1 MTIER
6 VILLCAGDKLTQQRN
21 IKRARE
27 LQRDVTQA
35 ARCAFMRLISPG
47 FRSLRAIFRS

>member
-6 VILLCAGDKLTQQRN
+6 VILLCAGDKLTQQRD

-27 LQRDVTQA
+27 LPE
-35 ARCAFMRLISPG
+35 RL
-47 FRSLRAIFRS
+47 